1 MFYRVNGSSEK
12 PAGFPYNPFKALI
25 VPRPIGW
32 ISTRDR
38 GGGINLA
45 PYSFFNAISAT
56 PPMVVLGSNGKHIEG
71 GVKDTMMNIHE
82 TGEFV
87 VNVATWELR
96 EQMNLTS
103 SAVPRVVDEFTFT
116 GLTPAPSEIVKA
128 PRVRESPIN
137 IECILLSIIDLPDS
151 EEGTRNLAAFGR
163 VVGIHIAEHVV
174 SDGMIDIRKLRPIAR
189 LGYHDYAVIEEVFEM
204 RSPR

>member
-1 MFYRVNGSSEK
+1 MFYRVNGSSDK

-38 GGGINLA
+38 HGGMNLA

-56 PPMVVLGSNGKHIEG
+56 PPMVVLGSNGRHIEG
-71 GVKDTMMNIHE
+71 GIKDTMTNIRD

-87 VNVATWELR
+87 VNVATWDLR
-96 EQMNLTS
+96 EQMNLSS
-103 SAVPRVVDEFTFT
+103 SAVPRVVDEFAFT
-116 GLTPAPSEIVKA
+116 GLTPVAAEVVKA
-128 PRVRESPIN
+128 PRVKESPIN
-137 IECILLSIIDLPDS
+137 IECTLLSLIELPDS
-151 EEGTRNLAAFGR
+151 EQGTRNLAAFGR

-174 SDGMIDIRKLRPIAR
+174 TEGMVDIKKLRPVSR
-189 LGYHDYAVIEEVFEM
+189 LGYHDYAVIDDVFAM
-204 RSPR
+204 RSP

>member
-1 MFYRVNGSSEK
+1 MFYRVNGSSDK

-38 GGGINLA
+38 HGGMNLA

-56 PPMVVLGSNGKHIEG
+56 PPMVVLGSNGRHVEG
-71 GVKDTMMNIHE
+71 GIKDTMTNIRD

-87 VNVATWELR
+87 VNVATWDLR
-96 EQMNLTS
+96 EQMNLSS
-103 SAVPRVVDEFTFT
+103 SAVPRVVDEFAFT
-116 GLTPAPSEIVKA
+116 GLTPVAAEVVKA
-128 PRVRESPIN
+128 PRVKESPIN
-137 IECILLSIIDLPDS
+137 IECTLLSLIELPDS
-151 EEGTRNLAAFGR
+151 EQGTRNLAAFGR

-174 SDGMIDIRKLRPIAR
+174 TEGMVDIKKLRPVSR
-189 LGYHDYAVIEEVFEM
+189 LGYHDYAVIDDVFAM
-204 RSPR
+204 RSP